1 MKKLE
6 HSLTLDTKINSKQ
19 FKDLNIRH
27 DTIRLL
33 EEKKTMR
40 YYLTLIKRAIIK
52 KSTKNICWRG
62 YGERGIFLYCW
73 WECKL
78 VQPLQKTAQRFPKK
92 IKIELPDDLAIPI
105 LGIYPGKTKT

>member
-1 MKKLE
+1 MVNRQLKRC
-6 HSLTLDTKINSKQ
+6 STSQI
-19 FKDLNIRH
+19 IREMQ
-27 DTIRLL
+27 I
-33 EEKKTMR
+33 KKTMR
-40 YYLTLIKRAIIK
+40 YYLTLIKLATIK

-62 YGERGIFLYCW
+62 YGKRGIFLYCW

-105 LGIYPGKTKT
+105 LGIQPGKTKT